1 MLDEAKTKKE
11 QSVDLA
17 LLSGLTRRQLK
28 ELEEKE
34 KTPAQKAAEAVI
46 MVLPLLCG
54 GIALLEYLLV
64 PNNSRNRNPW
74 SYVWALGAA
83 LAVYLVCL
91 LAAVWQKKKGKRQFY
106 DTLHYK
112 APHFP
117 RLLIRKHKKVSKI
130 NVFKG
135 REHGTKSKNLIL
147 TGTKGADFSHQR
159 PFPVPT
165 P

>member
-1 MLDEAKTKKE
+1 MEVLFVIWAGIIPL
-11 QSVDLA
+11 VPLI
-17 LLSGLTRRQLK
+17 GVQLFK
-28 ELEEKE
+28 QRCDKR
-34 KTPAQKAAEAVI
+34 KAAV
-46 MVLPLLCG
+46 
-54 GIALLEYLLV
+54 
-64 PNNSRNRNPW
+64 
-74 SYVWALGAA
+74 
-83 LAVYLVCL
+83 
-91 LAAVWQKKKGKRQFY
+91 
-106 DTLHYK
+106 
-112 APHFP
+112 P